1 MLPGDRA
8 VPSMPRLPKILADVA
23 ADLGLGIRFRP
34 EKIDGKHTGR
44 TEWQLHSDDEFHFLK
59 KSGSCRRPES
69 VPGAVANALHAVQS
83 ERLALAACM
92 AAHPAGKSL

>member
-1 MLPGDRA
+1 MLNA
-8 VPSMPRLPKILADVA
+8 NNA
-23 ADLGLGIRFRP
+23 AAALGLRVIVRP
-34 EKIDGKHTGR
+34 EKIDGQRTGR
-44 TEWQLHSDDEFHFLK
+44 TEWQLHSADEFHFLK

-92 AAHPAGKSL
+92 AAHPSGKSL